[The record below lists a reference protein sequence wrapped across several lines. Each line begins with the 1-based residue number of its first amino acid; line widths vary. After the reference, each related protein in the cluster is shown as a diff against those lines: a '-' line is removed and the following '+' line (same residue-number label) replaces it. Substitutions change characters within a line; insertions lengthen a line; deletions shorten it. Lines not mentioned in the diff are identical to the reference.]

1 METVTTL
8 DDKVRAFKVLLDKK
22 DELAEQTKANNEEI
36 KNLEQEIAQ
45 QMVDEEKPDTTVDG
59 FKYSL
64 QEKTRY
70 SKISEE
76 KLMEIDITLES
87 DRDLKENMQ
96 ATAKF
101 ALGQIMEYQHPT
113 KVKNRHE
120 GYGIAAEGY
129 ASLQGKM
136 KSTKTDMD
144 DLLKLLPNGDGD
156 VLNVIGSL
164 YNSAVEVAVESIKLA
179 AQAQRIMDDLYY
191 GESGKPTPMEE
202 YMDEQEAGASEDDG
216 FEEADNNKEDAEE
229 MEE

>member
-1 METVTTL
+1 
-8 DDKVRAFKVLLDKK
+8 
-22 DELAEQTKANNEEI
+22 
-36 KNLEQEIAQ
+36 
-45 QMVDEEKPDTTVDG
+45 
-59 FKYSL
+59 
-64 QEKTRY
+64 
-70 SKISEE
+70 
-76 KLMEIDITLES
+76 
-87 DRDLKENMQ
+87 MQ

-156 VLNVIGSL
+156 VLNVFVSL
-164 YNSAVEVAVESIKLA
+164 YNSAGEVAVESIKLV
-179 AQAQRIMDDLYY
+179 
-191 GESGKPTPMEE
+191 EE

-216 FEEADNNKEDAEE
+216 FEEADNNKDDAEE

>member
-1 METVTTL
+1 M
-8 DDKVRAFKVLLDKK
+8 DY
-22 DELAEQTKANNEEI
+22 EQ
-36 KNLEQEIAQ
+36 
-45 QMVDEEKPDTTVDG
+45 
-59 FKYSL
+59 
-64 QEKTRY
+64 
-70 SKISEE
+70 
-76 KLMEIDITLES
+76 MEIDITLES

-164 YNSAVEVAVESIKLA
+164 YNSAVEVAVESIKLV
-179 AQAQRIMDDLYY
+179 
-191 GESGKPTPMEE
+191 EE

>member
-1 METVTTL
+1 M
-8 DDKVRAFKVLLDKK
+8 DY
-22 DELAEQTKANNEEI
+22 EQ
-36 KNLEQEIAQ
+36 
-45 QMVDEEKPDTTVDG
+45 
-59 FKYSL
+59 
-64 QEKTRY
+64 
-70 SKISEE
+70 
-76 KLMEIDITLES
+76 MEIDITLKS

-144 DLLKLLPNGDGD
+144 DLSKLLPNGDGD

-216 FEEADNNKEDAEE
+216 FEEADNNKEDVEE

>member
-1 METVTTL
+1 M
-8 DDKVRAFKVLLDKK
+8 DY
-22 DELAEQTKANNEEI
+22 EQ
-36 KNLEQEIAQ
+36 
-45 QMVDEEKPDTTVDG
+45 
-59 FKYSL
+59 
-64 QEKTRY
+64 
-70 SKISEE
+70 
-76 KLMEIDITLES
+76 MEIYITLES

-144 DLLKLLPNGDGD
+144 DL
-156 VLNVIGSL
+156 
-164 YNSAVEVAVESIKLA
+164 
-179 AQAQRIMDDLYY
+179 YY
-191 GESGKPTPMEE
+191 GESGKSTPMEE

>member
-1 METVTTL
+1 M
-8 DDKVRAFKVLLDKK
+8 DY
-22 DELAEQTKANNEEI
+22 EQ
-36 KNLEQEIAQ
+36 
-45 QMVDEEKPDTTVDG
+45 
-59 FKYSL
+59 
-64 QEKTRY
+64 
-70 SKISEE
+70 
-76 KLMEIDITLES
+76 MEIDITLES

-156 VLNVIGSL
+156 VLNV
-164 YNSAVEVAVESIKLA
+164 
-179 AQAQRIMDDLYY
+179 
-191 GESGKPTPMEE
+191 SGKPTPMEE
-202 YMDEQEAGASEDDG
+202 YLDEQEAGESEDDG

>member
-1 METVTTL
+1 M
-8 DDKVRAFKVLLDKK
+8 DY
-22 DELAEQTKANNEEI
+22 EQ
-36 KNLEQEIAQ
+36 
-45 QMVDEEKPDTTVDG
+45 
-59 FKYSL
+59 
-64 QEKTRY
+64 
-70 SKISEE
+70 
-76 KLMEIDITLES
+76 MEIDITLES

-144 DLLKLLPNGDGD
+144 DLLRLLPNGDGD

-202 YMDEQEAGASEDDG
+202 YLDEQEAGESEDDG

>member
-1 METVTTL
+1 M
-8 DDKVRAFKVLLDKK
+8 DY
-22 DELAEQTKANNEEI
+22 EQ
-36 KNLEQEIAQ
+36 
-45 QMVDEEKPDTTVDG
+45 
-59 FKYSL
+59 
-64 QEKTRY
+64 
-70 SKISEE
+70 
-76 KLMEIDITLES
+76 MEIDITLES

-120 GYGIAAEGY
+120 GY
-129 ASLQGKM
+129 
-136 KSTKTDMD
+136 
-144 DLLKLLPNGDGD
+144 GD

>member
-1 METVTTL
+1 MA
-8 DDKVRAFKVLLDKK
+8 DY
-22 DELAEQTKANNEEI
+22 EQ
-36 KNLEQEIAQ
+36 
-45 QMVDEEKPDTTVDG
+45 
-59 FKYSL
+59 
-64 QEKTRY
+64 
-70 SKISEE
+70 
-76 KLMEIDITLES
+76 MEIDITLES

-179 AQAQRIMDDLYY
+179 AQAQRIMDDLYTEKA
-191 GESGKPTPMEE
+191 ESRHRWKNIWTSRK
-202 YMDEQEAGASEDDG
+202 QESQRTMASRKQTITKKMQRKWR
-216 FEEADNNKEDAEE
+216 NKTWQR
-229 MEE
+229 MR